1 MLRSSL
7 LDLFASLSL
16 SLSLSPLSLS
26 LCLFLRSLS
35 LSLALSLS
43 LSVSLSL
50 SLSLCLSLYARG
62 RVNVSGLQRTN
73 MCNLVKLY
81 VQVHA
86 QFKGKA
92 NVWVH
97 SPIDA
102 DNCNTPE
109 LDGCT
114 VIRLCMCIDRFPS

>member
-16 SLSLSPLSLS
+16 SVSFSSLPLSLS
-26 LCLFLRSLS
+26 LSP
-35 LSLALSLS
+35 LALSLS
-43 LSVSLSL
+43 LSLSL
-50 SLSLCLSLYARG
+50 SFSLSLSLYARG